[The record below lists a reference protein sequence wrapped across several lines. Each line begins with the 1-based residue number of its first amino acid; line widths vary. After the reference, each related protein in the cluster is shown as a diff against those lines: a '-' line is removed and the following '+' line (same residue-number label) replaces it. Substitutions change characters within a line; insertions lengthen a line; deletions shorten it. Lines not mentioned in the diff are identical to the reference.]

1 MPIKLVI
8 ISILLFF
15 ITGCAS
21 PKEDFTGPSDS
32 FIVIGHRGASAYAPE
47 HTIASYE
54 MAAQLGADYIEI
66 DLQMTKDGKL
76 AAMHDQTVDRTT
88 DRSGAVQSFTLE
100 ELQQLDAGSWF
111 NRKHPGYA
119 DPAYSRLNVPSLEE
133 IFQHFGS
140 SVNYY
145 IETKSPD
152 LYPGMED
159 ELLRLLHNYGLIGSK
174 KDNARVII
182 QSFSSKSLK
191 RIHRNEPDIPLIQLI
206 SYKEKAELT
215 DQDIKKLQKY
225 AAGVGPNYN
234 MIDEEYVK
242 NARENGLLVHP
253 YTINKQNEMEE
264 GVAWGITGA
273 FTDFSDTLTEVI
285 SNHEQKE

>member
-1 MPIKLVI
+1 MKFVI
-8 ISILLFF
+8 IFILLYS
-15 ITGCAS
+15 IAGCS
-21 PKEDFTGPSDS
+21 SSKEDLISPSDS

-76 AAMHDQTVDRTT
+76 AAMHDQKVDRTT
-88 DRSGAVQSFTLE
+88 NRSGAVQSFTLE
-100 ELQQLDAGSWF
+100 ELKQLDAGSWF
-111 NRKHPGYA
+111 NHKHPGYA
-119 DPAYSRLNVPSLEE
+119 DPAYSRLKVPSLEE

-140 SVNYY
+140 RVNYY

-159 ELLRLLHNYGLIGSK
+159 ELLRLLREYGLIGSK

-206 SYKEKAELT
+206 SYKEKAVLT

-225 AAGVGPNYN
+225 AAGIGPNYN

-242 NARENGLLVHP
+242 KARANGLLVHP
-253 YTINKQNEMEE
+253 YTINKLNEMEE
-264 GVAWGITGA
+264 GVSWGITGA

-285 SNHEQKE
+285 SNHAGRE